1 MSNQNSDNKTNSKKP
16 KDRLIAQMVSAVMWS
31 VATFN
36 LVTGGVSGIQADI
49 LQDKVDKLEQ
59 EKAYISAEQ
68 LPEIEAEVAQL
79 NNKIDQK
86 VDFLIPSVYSF
97 FASGTLGFAAS
108 SYLALKDSKESK
120 TKVEDKN
127 ENTL

>member
-1 MSNQNSDNKTNSKKP
+1 MLNQNSDNKTNSKKP

-36 LVTGGVSGIQADI
+36 LVTGGAAGIQADI

-68 LPEIEAEVAQL
+68 LPEIEAEIDQL

-86 VDFLIPSVYSF
+86 VDFLMPSVYSF
-97 FASGTLGFAAS
+97 FASGTMGLAAS
-108 SYLALKDSKESK
+108 VYIDLKYNKDSK